1 MIIKPPKVPPP
12 PVEFDQT
19 SCKNPCWHG
28 LQVGVSTRQDVQ
40 NILNTFPVE
49 PNKIGIDSGEYTS
62 GDQFVKI
69 EFYEEP
75 YRYYMNGP
83 APIIAFEFNNEN
95 DDLVDRIYI
104 SDMLRMEQALKVFG
118 DPESVIVY
126 SYEFLPD
133 FWKKDLYLYYP
144 QKGLVISCFE
154 GTTIFTTERPPCH
167 ETAGVSIT
175 FFYPEEYQDILR
187 GQFGNVELAL
197 KYLMPYRGLDAEYLI
212 LEQGK

>member
-1 MIIKPPKVPPP
+1 MLKNINKLIIILIIVLFCLVSCYMIIKPPKVPPP

-75 YRYYMNGP
+75 YRYYMNG
-83 APIIAFEFNNEN
+83 ACSNN
-95 DDLVDRIYI
+95 
-104 SDMLRMEQALKVFG
+104 SF
-118 DPESVIVY
+118 
-126 SYEFLPD
+126 
-133 FWKKDLYLYYP
+133 
-144 QKGLVISCFE
+144 
-154 GTTIFTTERPPCH
+154 
-167 ETAGVSIT
+167 
-175 FFYPEEYQDILR
+175 
-187 GQFGNVELAL
+187 
-197 KYLMPYRGLDAEYLI
+197 
-212 LEQGK
+212 